1 MFHTAT
7 RAEHGRFVAA
17 GFHPAGQLTPP
28 LSPMHVFAGR
38 SYTAGHMSDAV
49 NSAAEPLIV
58 SVSGLRGVVGESLT
72 PEVAARYA
80 AAFLATLPPGP
91 IVLGRDGR
99 DSGPMLATAI
109 ATRLSLAGRDVIDC
123 GVAATPT
130 VGIAVREHA
139 AAGGIQISASHNPA
153 RYNGLKLFA
162 AAGRVLP
169 AAAGKPVLAEFERLA
184 GDRGVDAPAGRKG
197 TVSVADATAAHVAL
211 VTALVDVA
219 AIRRRRPRVW
229 IDCGHGAG
237 SRVALPL
244 LDALGCDVVV
254 EGAEPDGR
262 FEHEP
267 EPTADNLAGLLPR
280 IPAAGADVGFFQDPD
295 ADRLAIADASG
306 RYLGEEAT
314 LALCVEAVL
323 ANAPG
328 PVVVNCSTSGMT
340 AAIAARHGA
349 ACHVSAVGEANVVD
363 AMLAKGAILG
373 GEGNGGVID
382 PRVVL
387 VRDSAIAM
395 ALVLELMCV
404 GERILPMADL
414 AAALPRFV
422 MKKTK
427 VGLSPATRGAGL
439 AAGLDRIAAA
449 FPEASASRA
458 DGLLLNYPGGWLLV
472 RASNTE
478 PIVRLVGEQAVGP
491 EGDAAAAAMLEA
503 ALGRAALALGD

>member
-1 MFHTAT
+1 
-7 RAEHGRFVAA
+7 
-17 GFHPAGQLTPP
+17 
-28 LSPMHVFAGR
+28 
-38 SYTAGHMSDAV
+38 MSDT
-49 NSAAEPLIV
+49 SKPAAEPLIV

-80 AAFLATLPPGP
+80 AAFAATLPPGP

-99 DSGPMLATAI
+99 ESGPMLATAI

-153 RYNGLKLFA
+153 RYNGLKLFG

-184 GDRGVDAPAGRKG
+184 GDRGVAAPAGRVG
-197 TVSVADATAAHVAL
+197 SVSVADATAAHVAL

-267 EPTADNLAGLLPR
+267 EPTAENLAGLLPR
-280 IPAAGADVGFFQDPD
+280 IPAAGADIGFFQDPD
-295 ADRLAIADASG
+295 ADRLAIADATG

-323 ANAPG
+323 AKMPG
-328 PVVVNCSTSGMT
+328 AVVVNCSTSGMT

-349 ACHVSAVGEANVVD
+349 ACHVAAVGEANVVD
-363 AMLAKGAILG
+363 AMLAKAAILG

-387 VRDSAIAM
+387 VRDSAVAM
-395 ALVLELMCV
+395 ALVLERMCV
-404 GERILPMADL
+404 SDQPVSVAGL
-414 AAALPRFV
+414 AAALPEFV

-427 VGLSPATRGAGL
+427 VALSPATRGPGL
-439 AAGLDRIAAA
+439 VAGLDRIAAA
-449 FPEASASRA
+449 FPEARASRL
-458 DGLLLNYPGGWLLV
+458 DGLRLDYPDGWLLV
-472 RASNTE
+472 RSSNTE
-478 PIVRLVGEQAVGP
+478 PIVRLVAEQAVGQGG
-491 EGDAAAAAMLEA
+491 EAAAAAAVEA
-503 ALGRAALALGD
+503 ALARAAAALGG